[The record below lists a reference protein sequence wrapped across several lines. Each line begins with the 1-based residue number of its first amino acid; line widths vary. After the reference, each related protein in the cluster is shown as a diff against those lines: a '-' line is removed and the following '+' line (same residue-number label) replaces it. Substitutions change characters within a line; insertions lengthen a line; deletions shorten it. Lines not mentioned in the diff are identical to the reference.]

1 MRSGIVRVAV
11 NETEL
16 YFDVEGTEL
25 AIANDV
31 LRRRPTIVALHG
43 GPGFDQGYLRPGLAP
58 LSRLAQILYVDL
70 RGQGRSAPAALD
82 TCTLEQMAD
91 DVGALCGKLGIERPV
106 LFGHSA
112 GGFVALHLA
121 IRNPAL
127 AAGLILCNTSPTLAP
142 ISDGLPPPP
151 GLAERAGQE
160 ALAIASRFFGG
171 DMSPETG
178 EAFDKHVLPFYA
190 GPSHMDLPGPLM
202 ALSGFNAAVGKYFF
216 GTLARSYD
224 LRQHLHKIAVP
235 VLVITGRY
243 DWICPPSA
251 SRAIATGVPGAK
263 LIEFTESGHFT
274 FSEEPEKFFASV
286 SGFLA
291 GLPSPPS
298 AIFGKPAAEEPD

>member
-1 MRSGIVRVAV
+1 VRVAV

-16 YFDVEGTEL
+16 YFDVEGTEFV
-25 AIANDV
+25 IASDG

-58 LSRLAQILYVDL
+58 LGRLAQILYVDL
-70 RGQGRSAPAALD
+70 RGQGRSAPAALE

-91 DVGALCGKLGIERPV
+91 DVAALCMTLGIERPV

-121 IRNPAL
+121 IRHPAL
-127 AAGLILCNTSPTLAP
+127 AAGLILCGTSPTLAP
-142 ISDGLPPPP
+142 TNDGLPSPPS
-151 GLAERAGQE
+151 LAERAGPE
-160 ALAIASRFFGG
+160 AAAIASRLFGG

-178 EAFDKHVLPFYA
+178 EGFNKHVLPFYA

-202 ALSGFNAAVGKYFF
+202 ALSGFTPAVALYFF
-216 GTLARSYD
+216 GTLARAYD
-224 LRQHLHKIAVP
+224 LRPRLHEITVP

-251 SRAIATGVPGAK
+251 GRAIAAGIPGAK
-263 LIEFTESGHFT
+263 LIEFVDSGHFT
-274 FSEEPEKFFASV
+274 FSEEPDKFRASV
-286 SGFLA
+286 SDFLA
-291 GLPSPPS
+291 GLPQPLLGTAETS
-298 AIFGKPAAEEPD
+298 AVANGQ